1 MYNTVEAILDNN
13 KVIFEDWFNF
23 SNKKSKILITFIDDN
38 IDDNNLY
45 ELEEKY
51 ITNEIL
57 FLKDNVLKKDKKL
70 FTNI

>member
-23 SNKKSKILITFIDDN
+23 SNKKSKILITFIDNN